1 MGFVTDF
8 LGEITGANAKGRAA
22 VRAGET
28 QATAA
33 EQGIAETQRQFDAL
47 VNLMQ
52 PYVSAGTGA
61 LSAQQRLLGLGTPE
75 EQAAAIEQ
83 LQQSPMFQALT
94 QQGENAILSKASAT
108 GGLRG
113 GNTQAALAQFRPQV
127 LSSVIQDQL
136 AGLGNISRMGQ
147 ASAAGQASA
156 GMEQGTNVANLLGQ
170 AGAARAGGII
180 GQGNTRA
187 NSFGD
192 LLKVAS
198 IAASVSQPKPGAF

>member
-33 EQGIAETQRQFDAL
+33 QQGIDETKRQFDAL

-61 LSAQQRLLGLGTPE
+61 LSAQQRLLGLGTPD
-75 EQAAAIEQ
+75 EQAAAIAQ

-94 QQGENAILSKASAT
+94 QQGENAILSQASAT

-136 AGLGNISRMGQ
+136 AGLGNLSRMGQ
-147 ASAAGQASA
+147 ASAVGQASA
-156 GMEQGTNVANLLGQ
+156 GMEQGANVANLLGQ

-180 GQGNTRA
+180 GQGNARA
-187 NSFGD
+187 NAFGD
-192 LLKVAS
+192 VLKIAS
-198 IAASVSQPKPGAF
+198 IAAGAKSF

>member
-1 MGFVTDF
+1 MGFVTDLF
-8 LGEITGANAKGRAA
+8 AELTGAGAKGRAA

-33 EQGIAETQRQFDAL
+33 EKGIAETQRQFDKL
-47 VNLMQ
+47 VDLMQ

-75 EQAAAIEQ
+75 EQAAAIKQ
-83 LQQSPMFQALT
+83 LQESPMFTALT

-136 AGLGNISRMGQ
+136 ANLGGLSRMGQ

-156 GMEQGTNVANLLGQ
+156 GMEQGQNVANLLGQ

-180 GQGNTRA
+180 GEGNTRA
-187 NSFGD
+187 NAFND
-192 LLKVAS
+192 LLK
-198 IAASVSQPKPGAF
+198 IASVVAGASQPKPGGF